1 MSSST
6 LLQTDR
12 PAYASPAPRG
22 ESSTSRRIASLDI
35 VRGVVVVLMAID
47 HVRVYSGQPA
57 GGPSPGIFFTRW
69 ITHFV
74 APGFLFLAGTGAY
87 LYGQRVQ
94 DRGKLARFL
103 VSRGLWLVFLE
114 LTVIRVAWTFNLDF
128 AHYMLAGVI
137 WMIGWCMVLMAG
149 IIYLPTAAIATLGL
163 AIITLHNVTDSFP
176 ALLAAMRHGA
186 LAPLWKI
193 LYAGGGI
200 QLGDNGP
207 PLVIL
212 FVLVPW
218 IGVMAV
224 GYAYGK
230 IMTLAPERR
239 RSISLRVGLAAT
251 AAFIVLR
258 AIDVYGDP
266 RPWHNAPAVMPKALA
281 FLATNKYPAS
291 LSFLLM
297 TLGPMLVLL
306 GLVEYARGP
315 MARALETFGRVPFFY
330 YLLHIP
336 LIHLAAIAVS
346 FIREGSADPWLFTN
360 HPMMNPPAPPGYL
373 WSLPLLYLVWAIVIG
388 VLYLACRWYAGVK
401 AKSRSPLLSYL

>member
-1 MSSST
+1 
-6 LLQTDR
+6 
-12 PAYASPAPRG
+12 
-22 ESSTSRRIASLDI
+22 
-35 VRGVVVVLMAID
+35 MAID

-74 APGFLFLAGTGAY
+74 APAFLFLAGTGAY

-103 VSRGLWLVFLE
+103 VTRGLWLVFLE
-114 LTVIRVAWTFNLDF
+114 LTVIRVAWTFNFDF

-137 WMIGWCMVLMAG
+137 WMIGWCMVLMAA
-149 IIYLPTAAIATLGL
+149 IVYLPIAGIATLGIG
-163 AIITLHNVTDSFP
+163 IILLHNVTDYLP
-176 ALLAAMRHGA
+176 ALGGAMRQGA

-200 QLGDNGP
+200 QLGANGP

-218 IGVMAV
+218 IGVMAA
-224 GYAYGK
+224 GYAYGTV
-230 IMTLAPERR
+230 MTLSPERR
-239 RSISLRVGLAAT
+239 RSISLRLGLAVT
-251 AAFIVLR
+251 AAFILLR
-258 AIDVYGDP
+258 AIDAYGDP
-266 RPWHNAPAVMPKALA
+266 RPWSRPPIAVQRAALKNAPRPTPPASTPAAPGASQTPGRAVTPPAPRPQMPKALA
-281 FLATNKYPAS
+281 FLNTNKYPAS

-315 MARALETFGRVPFFY
+315 IAGALETFGRVPFFY

-336 LIHLAAIAVS
+336 LIHFAAIVVS
-346 FIREGSADPWLFTN
+346 FIREGSADSWLFTN

-373 WSLPLLYLVWAIVIG
+373 WSLPLLYLVWAIVVG
-388 VLYLACRWYAGVK
+388 VLYLACRWYGGVK
-401 AKSRSPLLSYL
+401 AKSRSRWFSYL